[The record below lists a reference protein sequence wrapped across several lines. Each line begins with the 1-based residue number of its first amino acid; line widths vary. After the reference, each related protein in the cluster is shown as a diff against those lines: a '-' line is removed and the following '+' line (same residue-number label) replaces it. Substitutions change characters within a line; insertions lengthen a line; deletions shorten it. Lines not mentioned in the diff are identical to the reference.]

1 MQMTFEE
8 MLKAVNGE
16 VIVQGTEN
24 TFNNLCIDT
33 RKIAKNNVF
42 LAIKGENFNGND
54 FVLKALELG
63 ASIII
68 VDEVKFDAN
77 EVKESG
83 TYTVTVTGEKAKG
96 SVKITVGE

>member
-24 TFNNLCIDT
+24 TFNKLCIDT

-63 ASIII
+63 ASIVI

-83 TYTVTVTGEKAKG
+83 TIIKVENTRKA
-96 SVKITVGE
+96 